1 MKFITAILVLFIF
14 TLNTNSQNIVV
25 KDQNFF
31 GNKISDPDIV
41 KSDSW
46 FAIDKGQHFI
56 GSFFSTVLITQVNKR
71 YFNVDKINSKN
82 LAIGITFSFG
92 LAKET
97 IDSQKPNNKFSWKDL
112 MADVA
117 GIATAIAVLE
127 IK

>member
-1 MKFITAILVLFIF
+1 MKFITAILVLIVF
-14 TLNTNSQNIVV
+14 TKNTNGQNIII
-25 KDQNFF
+25 KDQSFF
-31 GNKISDPDIV
+31 RNEISSSDTV

-56 GSFFSTVLITQVNKR
+56 GSFFSTLLITQVNNR